1 MIAKLITIVL
11 LVYASFCAAQENA
24 QPRIAPALNRCYANR
39 TTFERD
45 NRLPMNPN
53 MLVELIRKVEDSPG
67 FTLNMRQLA
76 TSILFRFKQ
85 DGILRKYEL
94 NSQKNLCV
102 NKFFQRQSI
111 MCKIIPSKINR

>member
-1 MIAKLITIVL
+1 MKSITIVL
-11 LVYASFCAAQENA
+11 LVYASLNAADNT

-39 TTFERD
+39 QIFERD
-45 NRLPMNPN
+45 NRLPMTPG

-85 DGILRKYEL
+85 DGILRKYKK
-94 NSQKNLCV
+94 NS
-102 NKFFQRQSI
+102 
-111 MCKIIPSKINR
+111 

>member
-1 MIAKLITIVL
+1 MISKVCTL
-11 LVYASFCAAQENA
+11 LLLLYAIINLSTAQDNA
-24 QPRIAPALNRCYANR
+24 QPRIAPALRRCYESR
-39 TTFERD
+39 HIFERD

-85 DGILRKYEL
+85 DGI
-94 NSQKNLCV
+94 
-102 NKFFQRQSI
+102 I
-111 MCKIIPSKINR
+111 CK